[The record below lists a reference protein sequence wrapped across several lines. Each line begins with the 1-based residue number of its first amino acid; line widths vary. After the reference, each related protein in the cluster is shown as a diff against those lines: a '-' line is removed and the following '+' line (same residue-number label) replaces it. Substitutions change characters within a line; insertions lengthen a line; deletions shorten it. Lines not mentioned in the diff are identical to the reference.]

1 MKEEQTEKSSQSNE
15 QEMGSEI
22 VSFIQEAQGK
32 LIDLA
37 SLLKKLDTFEN
48 QIIALQNKNKVL
60 QNKLNKKDC
69 RAIEACLERIWERG
83 KPEEY
88 NEAHKFF
95 SLYRQEEIK
104 KCEQT

>member
-22 VSFIQEAQGK
+22 FSFIQEAQSK

-37 SLLKKLDTFEN
+37 SLLNKLDTFEN
-48 QIIALQNKNKVL
+48 QIFALQNKNKVL
-60 QNKLNKKDC
+60 QNKLEKKDC
-69 RAIEACLERIWERG
+69 RSIEACLERIWERG
-83 KPEEY
+83 TTEEY

-95 SLYRQEEIK
+95 SLYRQKQIK